1 MREWIWDD
9 FRFYNDSCE
18 FFLLGGQVEA
28 NYQLKLVDNRHGVSS
43 VADGWEYGTVG
54 EIKSAKVGMGG

>member
-1 MREWIWDD
+1 MRLSERCGNGFGMI
-9 FRFYNDSCE
+9 FVFTTIAVN

-43 VADGWEYGTVG
+43 VADGYRNMER
-54 EIKSAKVGMGG
+54 